1 MNLQAELNTIFGI
14 EKLELK
20 TGNLDTVYSATPE
33 NIRYAVGLAEW
44 LEKKD
49 IEKLNDSMRDV
60 ADVKDWDFVGTF
72 ADMNL
77 VIDITAIEDRK
88 ENFLCWYIYRHVVS
102 NEIDLKIVPADFL
115 NEEAAFISTEKSV
128 CATKDNKDM
137 EYIRYVLVDMTD
149 RRGLVSSL
157 EERLREIGESKF
169 CAADFLLDING
180 NEVSMVKG
188 IVPDGEEE

>member
-1 MNLQAELNTIFGI
+1 MSIQAELNTIFGI
-14 EKLELK
+14 EKLKLE
-20 TGNLDTVYSATPE
+20 TGSLDTIYSATSG
-33 NIRYAVGLAEW
+33 NIRYAVGLGEW
-44 LEKKD
+44 LEEKD
-49 IEKLNDSMRDV
+49 IKRLDDLMRDV
-60 ADVKDWDFVGTF
+60 ADVKDWDFAGTF

-88 ENFLCWYIYRHVVS
+88 GNFLCWYIYRHVVS
-102 NEIDLKIVPADFL
+102 SEIDLKVVPADFL

-137 EYIRYVLVDMTD
+137 EYIRYILVDMTE
-149 RRGLVSSL
+149 RKGLVLSL
-157 EERLREIGESKF
+157 QERLREIGESKF

-188 IVPDGEEE
+188 IIPEGE

>member
-1 MNLQAELNTIFGI
+1 MRLQSELNSIFGI

-33 NIRYAVGLAEW
+33 NIRYAVRLDEW

-49 IEKLNDSMRDV
+49 IEKLDDSMRDV

-77 VIDITAIEDRK
+77 VIDITAIEDK
-88 ENFLCWYIYRHVVS
+88 KGDFLCWYIYRHVVS

-188 IVPDGEEE
+188 IIPDGEEK

>member
-1 MNLQAELNTIFGI
+1 MSIQAELNTIFGI
-14 EKLELK
+14 EKLKLE
-20 TGNLDTVYSATPE
+20 TGSLDTIYSATPG
-33 NIRYAVGLAEW
+33 NIRYAVGLSEW
-44 LEKKD
+44 LGKKD
-49 IEKLNDSMRDV
+49 IEKLDDLMRDV

-77 VIDITAIEDRK
+77 VIDITAIEDK
-88 ENFLCWYIYRHVVS
+88 GNFLCWYIYRHVVS
-102 NEIDLKIVPADFL
+102 SEIDLKVVPADFL

-137 EYIRYVLVDMTD
+137 EYIRYILVDMTD
-149 RRGLVSSL
+149 RKGLMLSL
-157 EERLREIGESKF
+157 QERLREIGESKF

-188 IVPDGEEE
+188 IIPEGE